1 MSKYSNK
8 QKKSFDLFKN
18 VINNKNS
25 NQPNLDEVNSNID
38 YTSGEILNIPDD
50 SSNGSE
56 KSARSAVFYLMIL
69 SAATKVFGFLR
80 EIILGY
86 YYGVG
91 DVAEAYK
98 IAQTIPII
106 ILMIVGAGIS
116 TGFIPTYNKA
126 FTEEGRPKADRFTS
140 NAINIV
146 VIIGLIFCV
155 IVNLFPGLFV
165 KIFASGFEG
174 EKLQYSILF
183 TRIAVFGTIFSMI
196 SYILQ
201 PYLQIRDNFWVPAMV
216 GIPMNIIFFLSYPLA
231 SKVNLIFLPI
241 GIVLSVLVQVI
252 WMWPWAKKEGF
263 NYKPIVDIND
273 KHIQHLLILAA
284 PVILGVAVNQINIV
298 IDKNMASWVIDGGVA
313 ALDYANRMNGF
324 VQGIFIYSVVAVVYP
339 KISKMFIAKNIK
351 GVEDTVT
358 NSLITISLVVLPC
371 IVGLMIFSEPIVRML
386 FYRGAFDERA
396 VSLTSGSMFWYAS
409 GLIGFGFRE
418 IISRVFYSMN
428 DTRTPTI
435 NAAIAVAIN
444 IVLNF
449 ILSYFMGLN
458 GLALATSFASI
469 VGSFLLIKALKMKG
483 SISLNF
489 RGLFTKIIKLS
500 IAAIVMGIVSY
511 ATFVLTSYVVN
522 YKIGLILSIAV
533 AVLVYINSVLLF
545 KIPEVE
551 SFYTIVNNKMNVL
564 IRKKINVKNKNK

>member
-8 QKKSFDLFKN
+8 QKKSFNLFKN
-18 VINNKNS
+18 VINKKNS
-25 NQPNLDEVNSNID
+25 YKPNLDEVNSNID
-38 YTSGEILNIPDD
+38 YTSGEVLNIPDD
-50 SSNGSE
+50 SSNGGE

-126 FTEEGRPKADRFTS
+126 FTEEGRSKADRFTS

-146 VIIGLIFCV
+146 VILGLIFCV
-155 IVNLFPGLFV
+155 LVNLFPGLFV

-231 SKVNLIFLPI
+231 SKVNLIFLPV

-339 KISKMFIAKNIK
+339 KISRLFLANNIK
-351 GVEDTVT
+351 EVEATVT
-358 NSLITISLVVLPC
+358 NSLVTITLVVLPC
-371 IVGLMIFSEPIVRML
+371 IVGLMVFSEPIIRFL
-386 FYRGAFDERA
+386 FYRGEFDDRA
-396 VSLTSGSMFWYAS
+396 VFLTSGGMFWYAA
-409 GLIGFGFRE
+409 GLIGFGYRE
-418 IISRVFYSMN
+418 ILSRVFYSMN
-428 DTRTPTI
+428 DTKTPTI
-435 NAAIAVAIN
+435 NAAIAVVIN
-444 IVLNF
+444 IILNLLF
-449 ILSYFMGLN
+449 SRIIGLN
-458 GLALATSFASI
+458 GLALATSIASI
-469 VGSFLLIKALKMKG
+469 AGSVLLM
-483 SISLNF
+483 ISLRNLGKLKL
-489 RGLFTKIIKLS
+489 RYRELAIKIMKIG
-500 IAAIVMGIVSY
+500 IASLVMGIISFASY
-511 ATFVLTSYVVN
+511 IIFTHLIN
-522 YKIGLILSIAV
+522 YKIALILSILIAV
-533 AVLVYINSVLLF
+533 FVYGIQILIV
-545 KIPEVE
+545 KIPEVDE
-551 SFYTIVNNKMNVL
+551 FTDL
-564 IRKKINVKNKNK
+564 ILKRIKR

>member
-1 MSKYSNK
+1 MSKYTNK
-8 QKKSFDLFKN
+8 QKKSFNLFNK
-18 VINNKNS
+18 VNNND
-25 NQPNLDEVNSNID
+25 NDYPNLDEVNSNID
-38 YTSGEILNIPDD
+38 YTSGDVLNMQDD
-50 SSNGSE
+50 SSNGSG

-69 SAATKVFGFLR
+69 SAFTKLFGFGR
-80 EIILGY
+80 EILLAN

-126 FTEEGRPKADRFTS
+126 YAEEGEKKADRFTS

-146 VIIGLIFCV
+146 VILGLIFCI

-174 EKLQYSILF
+174 EKLQLSILF

-201 PYLQIRDNFWVPAMV
+201 PYLQIKENFWVPAMV

-231 SKVNLIFLPI
+231 SKYNLIILPI
-241 GIVLSVLVQVI
+241 GIVLSVLVQLI

-263 NYKPIVDIND
+263 KYKPIVDIND

-351 GVEDTVT
+351 EVESTVT
-358 NSLITISLVVLPC
+358 NSLVTISLVVIPC
-371 IVGLMIFSEPIVRML
+371 IVGLMVFSEPIIRFL
-386 FYRGAFDERA
+386 FYRGEFDDRA
-396 VSLTSGSMFWYAS
+396 ALMTSGGMFWYAA
-409 GLIGFGFRE
+409 GLIGFGYRE
-418 IISRVFYSMN
+418 ILSRVFYSMN
-428 DTRTPTI
+428 DTKTPTI
-435 NAAIAVAIN
+435 NAAIAVVIN
-444 IVLNF
+444 IVLNL
-449 ILSYFMGLN
+449 ILSRIMGLN
-458 GLALATSFASI
+458 GLALATSIASI
-469 VGSFLLIKALKMKG
+469 VGSLLLM
-483 SISLNF
+483 ISLRK
-489 RGLFTKIIKLS
+489 RGKIKLKYRDLTIKVVKIV
-500 IAAIVMGIVSY
+500 IASVVMGIISF
-511 ATFVLTSYVVN
+511 ALFLLLTYIIN
-522 YKIGLILSIAV
+522 YKISLIFSIFFAV
-533 AVLVYINSVLLF
+533 FIYAIQILIA
-545 KIPEVE
+545 KIPEVDE
-551 SFYTIVNNKMNVL
+551 FINL
-564 IRKKINVKNKNK
+564 IKAKSKRNRT

>member
-8 QKKSFDLFKN
+8 QKKSFNLFKN

-231 SKVNLIFLPI
+231 SKVNLIFLPV

-324 VQGIFIYSVVAVVYP
+324 VQGIFIYSVVAVIYP
-339 KISKMFIAKNIK
+339 KISRMFLANNIK
-351 GVEDTVT
+351 EVEATVT
-358 NSLITISLVVLPC
+358 NSLVTITLVVLPC
-371 IVGLMIFSEPIVRML
+371 IVGLMVFSEPIIRFL
-386 FYRGAFDERA
+386 FYRGEFDDRA
-396 VSLTSGSMFWYAS
+396 VFLTSGGMFWYAA
-409 GLIGFGFRE
+409 GLIGFGYRE
-418 IISRVFYSMN
+418 ILSRVFYSMN
-428 DTRTPTI
+428 DTKTPTI

-444 IVLNF
+444 IVLNLLF
-449 ILSYFMGLN
+449 SRVMGLN
-458 GLALATSFASI
+458 GLALATSIASI
-469 VGSFLLIKALKMKG
+469 AGSVLLMSSLRNLGKLKFRYRELAIKILKIG
-483 SISLNF
+483 IASL
-489 RGLFTKIIKLS
+489 
-500 IAAIVMGIVSY
+500 VMGIISY
-511 ATFVLTSYVVN
+511 AAYILSTYVIN
-522 YKIGLILSIAV
+522 YKVGLIFSIII
-533 AVLVYINSVLLF
+533 AVLVYVVSIIVVE
-545 KIPEVE
+545 IPEVE
-551 SFYTIVNNKMNVL
+551 EILDYAKRTINTKL
-564 IRKKINVKNKNK
+564 R